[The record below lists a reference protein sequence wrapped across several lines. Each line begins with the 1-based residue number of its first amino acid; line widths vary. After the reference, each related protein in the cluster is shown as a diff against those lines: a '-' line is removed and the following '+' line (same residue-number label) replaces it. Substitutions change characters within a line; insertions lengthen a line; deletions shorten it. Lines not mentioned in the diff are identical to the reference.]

1 MNLLV
6 LSLLAFTP
14 ILAVILFLVILNWPA
29 KYAMPISY
37 IVAVVVAFVVWQVP
51 ASFIAASTVQ
61 GFVIAL
67 TLLYIVFGALL
78 LLQTLKESGAI
89 ATIRQAFTDI
99 TPDRRAQ
106 AVIIGFLFGSF
117 LEGAAGFGS
126 PAAVIGPLLFAL
138 GFPALAAV
146 LVGLIIQSTPVTFG
160 AVGTPVIVGLQ
171 TGIDAPNVN
180 AAVEAMGISYTD
192 YVMQIGMQ
200 AAFIHGTIGLLIPLF
215 LSCIITKFFGK
226 NRSFREGLG
235 IWKFALF
242 ASIMFTLPYVFVAMY
257 IGPELPSVIGG
268 LVALAIVMF
277 TAKKGFLLP
286 EEKWDFPPKKEWNEE
301 WTGSVTADADKLRP
315 GMSMI
320 KAWIPYVLVAAILA
334 MTRLVEPVT
343 QFLTAQ
349 EITFA
354 NMFGTDVSETVE
366 VLYSPGS
373 VFIVV
378 SLLVILLHRMKME
391 EVKRAW
397 TEAGKTMI
405 KAAGALIF
413 AVPMV
418 RVLINSET
426 NESGLESIPLV
437 LAEGVSSIAGTA
449 WPLIAPW
456 IGALGAFVA
465 GSNTVSN
472 MMFSLFQWGV
482 ADNIGVPQGLIVA
495 MQAVGGA
502 AGNMVTVHNVV
513 AAAAT
518 VGLIGKEGLII
529 RKTIIPLTYYLLMA
543 GLMATAIIA
552 FSFLNV
558 VTVYASAVILCV
570 VLMVSIRSKSSK
582 TSMKKGRQ
590 QEEKKIEA

>member
-373 VFIVV
+373 VFIAV
-378 SLLVILLHRMKME
+378 SLLVIFLHRMKME

-405 KAAGALIF
+405 KAAGAL
-413 AVPMV
+413 
-418 RVLINSET
+418 
-426 NESGLESIPLV
+426 
-437 LAEGVSSIAGTA
+437 
-449 WPLIAPW
+449 
-456 IGALGAFVA
+456 
-465 GSNTVSN
+465 
-472 MMFSLFQWGV
+472 
-482 ADNIGVPQGLIVA
+482 
-495 MQAVGGA
+495 
-502 AGNMVTVHNVV
+502 
-513 AAAAT
+513 
-518 VGLIGKEGLII
+518 
-529 RKTIIPLTYYLLMA
+529 YLL
-543 GLMATAIIA
+543 
-552 FSFLNV
+552 FLW
-558 VTVYASAVILCV
+558 
-570 VLMVSIRSKSSK
+570 
-582 TSMKKGRQ
+582 
-590 QEEKKIEA
+590 

>member
-373 VFIVV
+373 VFIAV
-378 SLLVILLHRMKME
+378 SLLVIFLHRMKME

-465 GSNTVSN
+465 GSNTISN
-472 MMFSLFQWGV
+472 MMFALFQWGV
-482 ADNIGVPQGLIVA
+482 ADNIGVSQGLIVA

-558 VTVYASAVILCV
+558 MTVYASAVILCV

-582 TSMKKGRQ
+582 ASMKKGRR

>member
-334 MTRLVEPVT
+334 MTRLVESVT

-373 VFIVV
+373 VFIAV
-378 SLLVILLHRMKME
+378 SLLVIFLHRMKME

-465 GSNTVSN
+465 GSNTISN
-472 MMFSLFQWGV
+472 MMFALFQWGV
-482 ADNIGVPQGLIVA
+482 ADNIGVSQGLIVA

-558 VTVYASAVILCV
+558 MTVYASAVILCV

-582 TSMKKGRQ
+582 ASMKKGRR